1 MAQPAPPSCSGEP
14 GIAVGVSLYWA
25 SQTPNTFGQSGL
37 PAQTAFW
44 ESATV
49 PAIYFAG
56 TISQGAAGLK
66 KYGVPSNSG
75 AVHGHRYN
83 ARVLAGHIARR
94 HFGIAVERR
103 PLEPAAIADQLLDEL
118 SGEPGHGADIFHQ
131 RSYLARVIGVDNGTG
146 VYDDSVQPLT
156 HFLDVGGLN
165 AIASTLETNTAGE
178 IYPAVYVRRDG
189 AITETILESD
199 VLLDFRGEA
208 QRKQLAE
215 VLRPLL
221 GAAVS

>member
-1 MAQPAPPSCSGEP
+1 M
-14 GIAVGVSLYWA
+14 
-25 SQTPNTFGQSGL
+25 
-37 PAQTAFW
+37 
-44 ESATV
+44 

-66 KYGVPSNSG
+66 KHGVPSNSG

-83 ARVLAGHIARR
+83 ARVLAEHIARR

-103 PLEPAAIADQLLDEL
+103 PLEPAGIADQLLDEL
-118 SGEPGHGADIFHQ
+118 SGAPGQGADIFHQ
-131 RSYLARVIGVDNGTG
+131 RSYLARVIGVDSGTG
-146 VYDDSVQPLT
+146 VYDDGVQPLT
-156 HFLDVGGLN
+156 HFLDVGGPN
-165 AIASTLETNTAGE
+165 AVAATLETNTGGE
-178 IYPAVYVRRDG
+178 IYPAVYARKDG
-189 AITETILESD
+189 AITETNLDPD

-208 QRKQLAE
+208 QRKKLAE